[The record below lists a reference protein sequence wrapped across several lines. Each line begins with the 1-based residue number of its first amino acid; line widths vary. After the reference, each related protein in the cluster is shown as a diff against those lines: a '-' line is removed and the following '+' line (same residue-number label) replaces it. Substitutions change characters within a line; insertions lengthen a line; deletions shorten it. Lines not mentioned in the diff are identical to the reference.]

1 MRRTVVAGMAG
12 ALAALL
18 GTVGPLGAQVGYEP
32 PASPF
37 VDLEYRQELT
47 AFGGYFAAATDDAGV
62 APQSGPMVGLRYELR
77 IGGPAQFYA
86 RVARVSS
93 ERRLVDASAPDSTAR
108 VTGPSSRGLYFADLG
123 ISLNLTGQKSW
134 HGLVPVLSGGL
145 GIGADTDGDAD
156 AQTDST
162 QRGYKFGTPFAIS
175 FGGGVRWVPG
185 GRLQLR
191 ADVTDYFYQIK
202 YPASYFTAPTG
213 LTPVL
218 GPGVKQNQ
226 WKNNLALTLGA
237 SYLFFR

>member
-1 MRRTVVAGMAG
+1 MTRTVAVGVA
-12 ALAALL
+12 AAVAAVL
-18 GTVGPLGAQVGYEP
+18 GTATPVGAQVGYEP

-37 VDLEYRQELT
+37 EDLEYRQELT
-47 AFGGYFAAATDDAGV
+47 AFGGYYAAAKDDAGV

-77 IGGPAQFYA
+77 IGGPAQLYT
-86 RVARVSS
+86 RLARVSS
-93 ERRLVDASAPDSTAR
+93 ERRLIDASAPDTTAR
-108 VTGPSSRGLYFADLG
+108 VTGTSSRGLYLADVG

-134 HGLVPVLSGGL
+134 HGLIPVLGAGL
-145 GIGADTDGDAD
+145 GIAADIEGDAD

-185 GRLQLR
+185 GRFQLR

-213 LTPVL
+213 LAPVL

>member
-1 MRRTVVAGMAG
+1 MRRATVMGVAA
-12 ALAALL
+12 AISALL
-18 GTVGPLGAQVGYEP
+18 GTAAPVRAQVGYEP

-37 VDLEYRQELT
+37 EDLEYRQELT
-47 AFGGYFAAATDDAGV
+47 AFGGYFAAAKDDAGV
-62 APQSGPMVGLRYELR
+62 APRSGPMVGLRYELR
-77 IGGPAQFYA
+77 IGGPAQLYT
-86 RVARVSS
+86 RLARVSS
-93 ERRLVDASAPDSTAR
+93 ERRIVDASAADSTAR
-108 VTGPSSRGLYFADLG
+108 VRGTSPRGLYLADVG

-134 HGLVPVLSGGL
+134 HGLIPVLSGGL
-145 GIGADTDGDAD
+145 GVAADTDGDAD

-185 GRLQLR
+185 GRFQLR
-191 ADVTDYFYQIK
+191 ADVTDYFYQVK
-202 YPASYFTAPTG
+202 YPASFFTAPPG